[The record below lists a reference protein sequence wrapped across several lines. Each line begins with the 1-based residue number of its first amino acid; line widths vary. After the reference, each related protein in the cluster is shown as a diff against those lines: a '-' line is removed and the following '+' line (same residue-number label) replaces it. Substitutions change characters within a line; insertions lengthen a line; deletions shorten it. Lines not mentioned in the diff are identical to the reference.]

1 MRDLTKLKVRTGS
14 GYESFCPYPIGG
26 IYISYLNTSP
36 ASIWGGSWTQLGN
49 ALVAFAG
56 VSDGQSGYA
65 SPQTIDGSLYIS
77 VDQMP
82 THAHSL
88 TETVLGYDS
97 GKRNF
102 ASGSTY
108 TYGSRFNVA
117 TSGVGGGGAIH
128 PTPPVFLCLE
138 THCVNS
144 CEVINNVSPQI

>member
-117 TSGVGGGGAIH
+117 TSGVGGGG
-128 PTPPVFLCLE
+128 
-138 THCVNS
+138 NS
-144 CEVINNVSPQI
+144 SHATSLSMLGDALRKLLRGDK